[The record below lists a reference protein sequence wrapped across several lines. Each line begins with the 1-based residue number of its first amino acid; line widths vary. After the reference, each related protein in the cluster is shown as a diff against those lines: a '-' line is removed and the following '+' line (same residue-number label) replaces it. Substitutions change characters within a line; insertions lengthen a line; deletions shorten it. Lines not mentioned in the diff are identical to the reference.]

1 MISLKKIENFYFNLI
16 FIKKKRLKHF
26 HQNKF
31 KVWSQHISM
40 ILIIMQK
47 LKIFNQTLSHMLRLI
62 RSPLKIENI
71 FY

>member
-31 KVWSQHISM
+31 KVWSQHY
-40 ILIIMQK
+40 
-47 LKIFNQTLSHMLRLI
+47 FNDFNYYAEI
-62 RSPLKIENI
+62 KN
-71 FY
+71 F